1 MEATRVQELFLARN
15 KRWQRIQHYEKRK
28 LLFLVGHLSILIFYI
43 VISEVKLRCV
53 MQENFIGSFS
63 LLFFFF
69 FFFLS
74 FFLPFFPL
82 VLFNAET
89 QLKVVRTISDGLSY
103 CII

>member
-1 MEATRVQELFLARN
+1 
-15 KRWQRIQHYEKRK
+15 
-28 LLFLVGHLSILIFYI
+28 
-43 VISEVKLRCV
+43 
-53 MQENFIGSFS
+53 MQKNFIGSFS

-74 FFLPFFPL
+74 FFLPFFFL

>member
-1 MEATRVQELFLARN
+1 
-15 KRWQRIQHYEKRK
+15 
-28 LLFLVGHLSILIFYI
+28 
-43 VISEVKLRCV
+43 

-74 FFLPFFPL
+74 FFLPFFSL